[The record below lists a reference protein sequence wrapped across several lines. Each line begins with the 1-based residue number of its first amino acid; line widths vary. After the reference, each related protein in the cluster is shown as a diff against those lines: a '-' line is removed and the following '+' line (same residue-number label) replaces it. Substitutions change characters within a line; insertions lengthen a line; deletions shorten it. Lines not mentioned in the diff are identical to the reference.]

1 MCCSTLFTWNILVRL
16 LFHYSY
22 RYSNAAFA
30 KLRKRSYFFEKL
42 QDQPKP
48 KLSSF
53 SPNPSHPITRME
65 IFNEQEISEP
75 TESSFSTPKE
85 FDVTFVSQGTYEIN
99 HEFVV
104 IPSLNRWDYMLE
116 ITSLWKGYSNL
127 YNC

>member
-1 MCCSTLFTWNILVRL
+1 
-16 LFHYSY
+16 
-22 RYSNAAFA
+22 
-30 KLRKRSYFFEKL
+30 
-42 QDQPKP
+42 
-48 KLSSF
+48 
-53 SPNPSHPITRME
+53 ME